1 VSHGRDTASAARPP
15 YSLCVPSIRRFT
27 PASEWENPRQLRG
40 LRGEHIAL
48 AYLTA
53 CGWDIEAHRFRL
65 GHHDIDLIARRGD
78 LVAFVEVK
86 TRHSA
91 VCGSAI
97 ESVSRLKQRL
107 ISRVALLWRLRHGR
121 ASDAYRFDL
130 VAVHDLGA
138 GHYEVNHVPDAWRL
152 EWSSC

>member
-1 VSHGRDTASAARPP
+1 
-15 YSLCVPSIRRFT
+15 
-27 PASEWENPRQLRG
+27 
-40 LRGEHIAL
+40 L
-48 AYLTA
+48 AFLTA

-91 VCGSAI
+91 VCGSAL
-97 ESVSRLKQRL
+97 ESVSQLKQRL

-121 ASDAYRFDL
+121 PGDEYRFDL
-130 VAVHDLGA
+130 VAVHDLGS
-138 GHYEVNHVPDAWRL
+138 GRYEVDHVPDAWRL
-152 EWSSC
+152 EWSAC

>member
-1 VSHGRDTASAARPP
+1 LDAAEAACRAYPHRVAS
-15 YSLCVPSIRRFT
+15 VRRFT
-27 PASEWENPRQLRG
+27 PTSEWENPHQLRG
-40 LRGEHIAL
+40 IRGEHVAL

-65 GHHDIDLIARRGD
+65 GHHDIDLVARRGD

-91 VCGSAI
+91 VCGSAV
-97 ESVSRLKQRL
+97 EAVSRLKQRL

-121 ASDAYRFDL
+121 PSDEYRFDL
-130 VAVHDLGA
+130 VAVHDLGS
-138 GHYEVNHVPDAWRL
+138 GHYEVDHVPDAWRL
-152 EWSSC
+152 EWSGC

>member
-1 VSHGRDTASAARPP
+1 MSHARDTARAGCRGYP
-15 YSLCVPSIRRFT
+15 LTVPSIRRFT
-27 PASEWENPRQLRG
+27 PASEWANCHQLRG
-40 LRGEHIAL
+40 LWGERVAL

-65 GHHDIDLIARRGD
+65 GHHDIDLIARRSD

-91 VCGSAI
+91 VCGSAL

-107 ISRVALLWRLRHGR
+107 ISRVALLWRLRYGR
-121 ASDAYRFDL
+121 PGDEYRFDL
-130 VAVHDLGA
+130 VAVQDLGA
-138 GHYEVNHVPDAWRL
+138 GKYRVDHVADAWRM
-152 EWSSC
+152 EWSGC

>member
-1 VSHGRDTASAARPP
+1 VSHGWDTGGRPCRAYAP
-15 YSLCVPSIRRFT
+15 LVTSIRRFT
-27 PASEWENPRQLRG
+27 PTSEWENPRQLRG
-40 LRGEHIAL
+40 IRGERVAL

-65 GHHDIDLIARRGD
+65 GHHDIDLVARRGN

-91 VCGSAI
+91 VCGSAL

-107 ISRVALLWRLRHGR
+107 VSRVALLWRLRHGR
-121 ASDAYRFDL
+121 PSDEYRFDL
-130 VAVHDLGA
+130 VAVHDLGS
-138 GHYEVNHVPDAWRL
+138 GHYQVDHVPDAWRL
-152 EWSSC
+152 EWSAC